1 MSNYATKREL
11 EHGTAVVFLIA
22 IDLAAKKDFTAL
34 KVKVDKLN

>member
-1 MSNYATKREL
+1 MVQPL
-11 EHGTAVVFLIA
+11 FFLIA